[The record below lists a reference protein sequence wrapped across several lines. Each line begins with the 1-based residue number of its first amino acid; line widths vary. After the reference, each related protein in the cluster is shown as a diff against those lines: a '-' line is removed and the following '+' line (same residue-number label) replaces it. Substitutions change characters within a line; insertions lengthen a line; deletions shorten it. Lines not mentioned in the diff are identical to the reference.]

1 MTNYLSWGSVFM
13 FSGTICAVL
22 FQSVV
27 LWAALYFVGVV
38 CFFLAHRQEQ
48 HLFRRVTFLENQ
60 LRIITAKLNE
70 INETSGNP

>member
-1 MTNYLSWGSVFM
+1 MTNYLSWGSIFL

-27 LWAALYFVGVV
+27 LWTILYFIGAV

-48 HLFRRVTFLENQ
+48 HLFNRIRQLESQ
-60 LRIITAKLNE
+60 FRAVTAKINGNNE
-70 INETSGNP
+70 NT